1 MTLHA
6 TIAAFKLEA
15 FFDSMCKWRPANMEK
30 SRQCVASFIQMEELP
45 KFHDKV
51 RRDQKNLGFNKEKL
65 DPIKEKEFKRQPR

>member
-1 MTLHA
+1 
-6 TIAAFKLEA
+6 
-15 FFDSMCKWRPANMEK
+15 MEK